1 MTAMNLRTPV
11 VLFCGVSAALA
22 ALAAETSAQPGSA
35 PGQSLSDAIAE
46 ALHTPFHDGH
56 ALAGLGDQRFQLPAV
71 GPRAGLPGHAG
82 LAPSSVPGVPAPVV
96 DDTPSRAKMFLLTT
110 LAAAAGHFG
119 TYYGIPLCRTASL
132 RPGEGC
138 LLDDDT
144 IPLLI
149 GGLATVAMTGGAAAL
164 AGGSFWRSQAGS
176 ALGWV
181 GGGLSAAGIQVMGE
195 LIQGTG
201 FEMSYAAILGVFSLG
216 HAAITTLIAD

>member
-22 ALAAETSAQPGSA
+22 ALAAETSAQPG
-35 PGQSLSDAIAE
+35 QSLSDAIGE

-56 ALAGLGDQRFQLPAV
+56 ALAGLGDQRFQLPVV
-71 GPRAGLPGHAG
+71 GPRAGLPGHTG

-119 TYYGIPLCRTASL
+119 TYYAIPLCQTASL
-132 RPGEGC
+132 RPGQVC
-138 LLDDDT
+138 VLDDDST
-144 IPLLI
+144 PLLI
-149 GGLATVAMTGGAAAL
+149 AGLATVAMTGGAAAL

-201 FEMSYAAILGVFSLG
+201 FEMSDAAMLGVLSLG
-216 HAAITTLIAD
+216 QAAITTLIAG